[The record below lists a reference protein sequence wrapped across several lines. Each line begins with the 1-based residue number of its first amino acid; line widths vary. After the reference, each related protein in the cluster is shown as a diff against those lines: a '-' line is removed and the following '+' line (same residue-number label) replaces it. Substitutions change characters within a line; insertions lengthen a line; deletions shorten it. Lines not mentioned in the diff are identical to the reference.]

1 MKCMICDRKAEVKY
15 CKLHERAY
23 SNIIKKYKIWIM
35 ALEISWEKYL
45 VEILKNN
52 KSGLWVKEV
61 AEQLVSSQPY
71 NQKKSVK

>member
-1 MKCMICDRKAEVKY
+1 MKCMICDRQAEVKY

-23 SNIIKKYKIWIM
+23 SNIIKKYKIWMM

-61 AEQLVSSQPY
+61 AEQMFSSQPP
-71 NQKKSVK
+71 KKRSAK